1 MDLRISLLSF
11 NFVVINIMQNVLVL
25 IKNQMNLKDR
35 SIIDFYCFFLII
47 FFHNIQ

>member
-11 NFVVINIMQNVLVL
+11 NFVVINIMQNALVL

-35 SIIDFYCFFLII
+35 GIIDFYCFFFNY
-47 FFHNIQ
+47 FFS